1 VCLGLKT
8 ARRKRSQLCL
18 YSPQKFNSAFGKFT
32 YFFLSDLKFSC
43 VYSAVFAI
51 FLDVIRY
58 SYLSIR
64 PALSLWLL
72 DRLAWNERS
81 TRKTSVF
88 ERKPYLN
95 ANNVRTQD
103 ILFVNLQLKTKTISI
118 NINDEIRFLES
129 AIYRKLFSDIIQ
141 NELVHSFWLVINS
154 AHFEW
159 IKLMR
164 CSRRFYKEGVVT
176 FERQLYSFD
185 NSHHVYILT
194 YFSYILYILLQ

>member
-81 TRKTSVF
+81 TSKTSVF

-103 ILFVNLQLKTKTISI
+103 ILFVNLSLQRRRRYQLISTMKFG
-118 NINDEIRFLES
+118 FLSRQYTENS
-129 AIYRKLFSDIIQ
+129 LATLYKMNLFI
-141 NELVHSFWLVINS
+141 L
-154 AHFEW
+154 
-159 IKLMR
+159 
-164 CSRRFYKEGVVT
+164 
-176 FERQLYSFD
+176 FD
-185 NSHHVYILT
+185 SL
-194 YFSYILYILLQ
+194 